1 MDWAEHLFLKRAC
14 HTCSG
19 ISVNLCDNIST
30 QYGNITEALVV
41 SVTAIDEESVQ
52 LYCKLHKAWVHHRSK
67 RKDSNKYLF
76 IYDLRDNEVT
86 QSAVEMMTLLKQK
99 IQMHQDLIP
108 VYEKKLLCTAI
119 LINSESIKK
128 MINGIFQFMYTPCRP
143 VRLITS
149 SNDFL
154 AYIASV
160 HSGAKVEMFA

>member
-1 MDWAEHLFLKRAC
+1 MKRAC

-128 MINGIFQFMYTPCRP
+128 NDKRNFSIHVYTLSPGSPNHIVERLPGIYC
-143 VRLITS
+143 VR
-149 SNDFL
+149 
-154 AYIASV
+154 AQWR
-160 HSGAKVEMFA
+160 